1 MASASGQRTALRFA
15 PETEYGVPSTAYS
28 VLRFTDT
35 SLNLAK
41 ETYQSNEV
49 RDDRQTADLRHGM
62 RSVGGDFSFEL
73 SRGTFDVLL
82 AAALSGT
89 WRAVTTGG
97 APVGAEVDA
106 YVRGAGSFLEDG
118 FLPGDVVAGSG
129 FDEAGNNG
137 RAKVVAVSALRLEV
151 DRALIAEPSG
161 VGPAQVALV
170 GQRLA
175 NGTEL
180 VSFGLERAFTDIS
193 QFLLYRGCAVD
204 SLSLSV
210 SPGEIVTG
218 TMGFL
223 GKDMVQATATHA
235 VTLTP
240 AGTGSPFDAFTGAL
254 YEGGQRVANV
264 TAVELEIA
272 NGRSVE
278 GVVGHKSPQEV
289 HEGAF
294 VVTGSISAYF
304 KDAVLL
310 NRFINE
316 EESSLELLLEDVNG
330 TDFHRIYLPRIK
342 YTGGD
347 VDNPNSGPVTV
358 SMPFTALLDATSGAT
373 ILYQRSNP

>member
-15 PETEYGVPSTAYS
+15 PEIEYGVPSTAYS

-89 WRAVTTGG
+89 WRAVTTG
-97 APVGAEVDA
+97 AASLEAEADA
-106 YVRGAGSFLEDG
+106 FVRDSGSFLEDG
-118 FLPGDVVAGSG
+118 FLPGDMVAASG
-129 FDEAGNNG
+129 FAEAGNNG
-137 RAKVVAVSALRLEV
+137 RAKVVAVSALRMEV
-151 DRALIAEPSG
+151 DRALTVDAAAAG
-161 VGPAQVALV
+161 RTVALV

-193 QFLLYRGCAVD
+193 QFMLYRGCAVD

-210 SPGEIVTG
+210 TPGEIVTCS
-218 TMGFL
+218 MSFL

-272 NGRSVE
+272 NGRSVQ

-358 SMPFTALLDATSGAT
+358 SLPFTALLDATSGAT
-373 ILYQRSNP
+373 ILYQRSNA

>member
-89 WRAVTTGG
+89 WRAVTTG
-97 APVGAEVDA
+97 AASLEAEADA
-106 YVRGAGSFLEDG
+106 FVRDSGSFLEDG
-118 FLPGDVVAGSG
+118 FLPGDMVMASG
-129 FDEAGNNG
+129 FAEAGNNG

-151 DRALIAEPSG
+151 DRALTVDVAAAG
-161 VGPAQVALV
+161 RTVALV

-193 QFLLYRGCAVD
+193 QFMLYRGCAVD

-210 SPGEIVTG
+210 TPGEIVTCS
-218 TMGFL
+218 MSFL

-272 NGRSVE
+272 NGRSVQ

>member
-15 PETEYGVPSTAYS
+15 PEIEYGVPSTAYS

-89 WRAVTTGG
+89 WRAVTTG
-97 APVGAEVDA
+97 AASLEAEADA
-106 YVRGAGSFLEDG
+106 FVRDSGNFLEDG
-118 FLPGDVVAGSG
+118 FLPGDMVVASG
-129 FDEAGNNG
+129 FAEAGNNG

-151 DRALIAEPSG
+151 DRALTVDAAAAG
-161 VGPAQVALV
+161 RTVALV

-193 QFLLYRGCAVD
+193 QFMLYRGCAVD

-210 SPGEIVTG
+210 TPGEIVTCS
-218 TMGFL
+218 MSFL

-272 NGRSVE
+272 NGRSVQ

>member
-15 PETEYGVPSTAYS
+15 PEIEYGVPGTAYS

-89 WRAVTTGG
+89 WRAVTTG
-97 APVGAEVDA
+97 AASLEAEADA
-106 YVRGAGSFLEDG
+106 FVRDSGSFLEDG
-118 FLPGDVVAGSG
+118 FLPGDMVMASG
-129 FDEAGNNG
+129 FAEAGNNG

-151 DRALIAEPSG
+151 DRALTVDAAAAG
-161 VGPAQVALV
+161 RTVALV

-193 QFLLYRGCAVD
+193 QFMLYRGCAVD

-210 SPGEIVTG
+210 TPGEIVTCS
-218 TMGFL
+218 MSFL

-272 NGRSVE
+272 NGRSVQ

>member
-15 PETEYGVPSTAYS
+15 PEIEYGVPGTAYS

-89 WRAVTTGG
+89 WRAVTTG
-97 APVGAEVDA
+97 AASLEAEADA
-106 YVRGAGSFLEDG
+106 FVRDSGSFLEDG
-118 FLPGDVVAGSG
+118 FLPGDMVMASG
-129 FDEAGNNG
+129 FAEAGNNG

-151 DRALIAEPSG
+151 DRALTVDAAAAG
-161 VGPAQVALV
+161 RTVALV

-193 QFLLYRGCAVD
+193 QFMLYRGCAVD

-210 SPGEIVTG
+210 TPGEIVTCS
-218 TMGFL
+218 MSFL

-272 NGRSVE
+272 NGRSVQ

-347 VDNPNSGPVTV
+347 VDNPNTGPVTV

>member
-15 PETEYGVPSTAYS
+15 PESEYGVPGTAYQ

-41 ETYQSNEV
+41 ETYQANEI
-49 RDDRQTADLRHGM
+49 RADRQTADLRHGM

-89 WRAVTTGG
+89 WRTATTG
-97 APVGAEVDA
+97 AASLEAEADA
-106 YVRGAGSFLEDG
+106 FVRTAGSFLTDG
-118 FLPGDVVAGSG
+118 FLPGDMVTASG
-129 FDEAGNNG
+129 FAEAGNNS

-151 DRALIAEPSG
+151 DRALTVDASAAG
-161 VGPAQVALV
+161 RTVALV

-180 VSFGLERAFTDIS
+180 LTFGLERAFTDIN

-210 SPGEIVTG
+210 APGEIVTG

-235 VTLTP
+235 VTLAP

-254 YEGGQRVANV
+254 YEGGQKVANV

-272 NGRSVE
+272 NGRSVQ
-278 GVVGHKSPQEV
+278 GVVGQNSPQEI
-289 HEGAF
+289 HEGGF
-294 VVTGSISAYF
+294 LVTGSLSAYF
-304 KDAVLL
+304 KDSVLL
-310 NRFINE
+310 NRYLNE

-330 TDFHRIYLPRIK
+330 TDFHSIRIPRLK

-347 VDNPNSGPVTV
+347 VDNPREGPVTV
-358 SMPFTALLDATSGAT
+358 SLPFTALLDATSGAT

>member
-15 PETEYGVPSTAYS
+15 PEIEYGVPGTTYS

-89 WRAVTTGG
+89 WRAVTTG
-97 APVGAEVDA
+97 AASLEAEADA
-106 YVRGAGSFLEDG
+106 FVRDSGSFLEDG
-118 FLPGDVVAGSG
+118 FLPGDMVMASG
-129 FDEAGNNG
+129 FAEAGNNG

-151 DRALIAEPSG
+151 DRALTVDAAAAG
-161 VGPAQVALV
+161 RTVALV

-193 QFLLYRGCAVD
+193 QFMLYRGCAVD

-210 SPGEIVTG
+210 TPGEIVTCS
-218 TMGFL
+218 MSFL

-235 VTLTP
+235 VALTP

-272 NGRSVE
+272 NGRSVQ

-347 VDNPNSGPVTV
+347 VDNPNTGPVTV